1 MIDGDESSK
10 RGTLKSEDTWRVDAH
25 GDSASKPTKGL
36 ETIVLPRNASRHF
49 LASLDHV
56 FELLNPLELL
66 KITGS
71 RWVASV
77 CNP

>member
-1 MIDGDESSK
+1 MRMGI
-10 RGTLKSEDTWRVDAH
+10 LH
-25 GDSASKPTKGL
+25 SKPHQRLGNHSNIY
-36 ETIVLPRNASRHF
+36 IVLPRNASRHFLIF

-56 FELLNPLELL
+56 FELLNPLKLL
-66 KITGS
+66 KIIGS